1 MDTKLVPIYV
11 PIRTDA
17 QEMGMDIF
25 LAAITSVVVEKCGP
39 MIVIANLG
47 RSGSAA

>member
-11 PIRTDA
+11 PIKTDA
-17 QEMGMDIF
+17 QEMSMDIF
-25 LAAITSVVVEKCGP
+25 SAAIPHLVVEKCGP

-47 RSGSAA
+47 RSGRAA